1 MSTTATTVT
10 PELEAYL
17 RPLFWPEDRLLT
29 DLARD
34 LAERGPQIQV
44 SAEEGRLLSVLVT
57 ASGARRVLEVGTLF
71 GYSGVWMARAL
82 PEDGRLDTIE
92 LSPVHAQAAQEW
104 FDRAGLAS
112 RVTVHQ
118 GRALEVLA
126 RLQPGYDLAF
136 FDAAKSEYCD
146 YLDHALRLVRPGGLI
161 LADNVFW
168 NGRVAGD
175 AGGADP
181 DVRGIRDYN
190 ARIASDPR
198 LSSTV
203 IPVGDGLSVSVVR
216 PRETPA

>member
-1 MSTTATTVT
+1 MSTTATPVT

-17 RPLFWPEDRLLT
+17 RPLFWREDALLQ

-34 LAERGPQIQV
+34 IEARGPQIQV
-44 SAEEGRLLSVLVT
+44 SAEEGRLLALLVT
-57 ASGARRVLEVGTLF
+57 ATRARRVLEVGTLF

-82 PEDGRLDTIE
+82 GPEGHLDTIE
-92 LSPVHAQAAQEW
+92 FSPMHAGAAREW
-104 FDRAGLAS
+104 FSRAGLGS
-112 RVTVHQ
+112 QVTVHE
-118 GRALEVLA
+118 GPALEVLP
-126 RLQPGYDLAF
+126 RLAGPYDLAF
-136 FDAAKSEYCD
+136 FDAAKAEYCD
-146 YLDHALRLVRPGGLI
+146 YLDHALRVVRPGGLV

-168 NGRVAGD
+168 NGKVAKASD
-175 AGGADP
+175 DP

-216 PRETPA
+216 

>member
-10 PELEAYL
+10 AELEAYL
-17 RPLFWPEDRLLT
+17 RPLFWPEDGLLQ

-34 LAERGPQIQV
+34 IAERGPQIQV
-44 SAEEGRLLSVLVT
+44 SAEEGRLLAMLVT
-57 ASGARRVLEVGTLF
+57 LSGARRVLEVGTLF

-82 PEDGRLDTIE
+82 GPAGHLDTVE
-92 LSPVHAQAAQEW
+92 FTPMHADAARGW
-104 FDRAGLAS
+104 FDRAGLAG

-118 GRALEVLA
+118 GPALEVLPGLA
-126 RLQPGYDLAF
+126 PGYDLAF

-146 YLDHALRLVRPGGLI
+146 YLDHALRLVRPGGRI

-175 AGGADP
+175 GDAGDA

-190 ARIASDPR
+190 ARIATDPR

-216 PRETPA
+216 QAPV

>member
-1 MSTTATTVT
+1 VTA
-10 PELEAYL
+10 ELEAYL
-17 RPLFWPEDRLLT
+17 RPLFWPEDGLLQ

-44 SAEEGRLLSVLVT
+44 SPEEGRLLALLVT
-57 ASGARRVLEVGTLF
+57 LSGARRVLEVGTLF

-82 PEDGRLDTIE
+82 GPAGHLDTVE
-92 LSPVHAQAAQEW
+92 FSPMHADAAREW
-104 FDRAGLAS
+104 FDRAGLAG
-112 RVTVHQ
+112 RVTVHL
-118 GRALEVLA
+118 GPALEVLPSLA
-126 RLQPGYDLAF
+126 PGYDLAF

-175 AGGADP
+175 GDAGDA

-190 ARIASDPR
+190 ARIATDPR

-216 PRETPA
+216 

>member
-1 MSTTATTVT
+1 MSTTSTPVT

-17 RPLFWPEDRLLT
+17 RPLFWPEDALLH

-44 SAEEGRLLSVLVT
+44 SAEEGRLLALLVT

-82 PEDGRLDTIE
+82 GPDGHLDTVE
-92 LSPVHAQAAQEW
+92 FTPLHAGAAREW
-104 FDRAGLAS
+104 FSRAGLGS
-112 RVTVHQ
+112 RVTVHE
-118 GRALEVLA
+118 GPALEVL
-126 RLQPGYDLAF
+126 PGLAGPYDLAF

-175 AGGADP
+175 GGAGDA

-216 PRETPA
+216 

>member
-10 PELEAYL
+10 PELQAYL
-17 RPLFWPEDRLLT
+17 APLFWPEDRLLR

-44 SAEEGRLLSVLVT
+44 SAEEGRLLGMLVT
-57 ASGARRVLEVGTLF
+57 LSGARRVLEVGTLF
-71 GYSGVWMARAL
+71 GYSGVWMARAMG
-82 PEDGRLDTIE
+82 PAGHLDTVE
-92 LSPVHAQAAQEW
+92 FSPVHAEAARGW
-104 FDRAGLAS
+104 FERAGLAD

-118 GRALEVLA
+118 GPALEVL
-126 RLQPGYDLAF
+126 PGLHAAYDLAF

-175 AGGADP
+175 GGGDA

-190 ARIASDPR
+190 ARIATDPR
-198 LSSTV
+198 LTSTV

-216 PRETPA
+216 QPG

>member
-17 RPLFWPEDRLLT
+17 APLFWPEDRLLQ

-44 SAEEGRLLSVLVT
+44 SAEEGRLLAMLVT
-57 ASGARRVLEVGTLF
+57 LSGARRVLEVGTLF
-71 GYSGVWMARAL
+71 GYSGVWMGRAMG
-82 PEDGRLDTIE
+82 PSGHLDTVE
-92 LSPVHAQAAQEW
+92 FSPVHAEAARGW
-104 FDRAGLAS
+104 FDRAGLAD

-118 GRALEVLA
+118 GPALEVLP
-126 RLQPGYDLAF
+126 RLHAGYDLAF

-168 NGRVAGD
+168 NGRVAAD
-175 AGGADP
+175 AGGDA

-198 LSSTV
+198 LTSTV

-216 PRETPA
+216 

>member
-17 RPLFWPEDRLLT
+17 RPLFWPEDRLLV

-44 SAEEGRLLSVLVT
+44 SAEEGRLLGMLV
-57 ASGARRVLEVGTLF
+57 ALSGARRVLEVGTLF

-82 PEDGRLDTIE
+82 GPDGHLDTVE
-92 LSPVHAQAAQEW
+92 LSPVHAEAAREW
-104 FDRAGLAS
+104 FSRAGLSS

-118 GRALEVLA
+118 GPALEVLA
-126 RLQPGYDLAF
+126 GLHGPYDLAF
-136 FDAAKSEYCD
+136 FDAAKAEYCD
-146 YLDHALRLVRPGGLI
+146 YLDHALRLVRPGGMI

-168 NGRVAGD
+168 NGRVLDGD
-175 AGGADP
+175 AADP

-190 ARIASDPR
+190 TRIASDPR
-198 LSSTV
+198 LTSTV

-216 PRETPA
+216 